1 MTEEGVRSLIEQVR
15 TAING
20 HDLDTFLD
28 CFDEAYESEQPL
40 HPERSFPRS

>member
-1 MTEEGVRSLIEQVR
+1 MTDDDDVGTLIEQVR

-28 CFDEAYESEQPL
+28 SFDEAVKRPAN
-40 HPERSFPRS
+40 